1 MPIIETT
8 DLTHV
13 YLAGTPYEK
22 KALDKVSLSINQGE
36 FVGIIGGN
44 GSGKSTLIQHFNGL
58 LVPTSGSVRV
68 DGKDTTVKQYR
79 KNLWKRVGIVFQ
91 FPEQQIFKS
100 SVFEE
105 VAYGLKNIGMYL
117 PEIKSRVEETLVQVG
132 LNPGEVAH
140 RSPLSLSG
148 GTRRQVA
155 IASIMAMQ
163 PAVLVLD
170 EPTAGLDSSGCHHI
184 MQAIQEM
191 QRKYHTT
198 VVMISHYVHQLMLL
212 ADKLVF
218 LEQGRLLACGNQE
231 EVFQYM
237 TSHNLGDLI
246 LPDYLRLMYHLAEY
260 GYQVNTGVFSVEE
273 AAREIGR
280 ILKESFLCKV

>member
-1 MPIIETT
+1 MPIIETK

-44 GSGKSTLIQHFNGL
+44 GSGKSTLVQHFNGL
-58 LVPTSGSVRV
+58 LVPTSGSILVCGE
-68 DGKDTTVKQYR
+68 DASVKKHR
-79 KNLWKRVGIVFQ
+79 KNLWKKVGIVFQ

-100 SVFEE
+100 TVFEE
-105 VAYGLKNIGMYL
+105 VAYGLKNMGMNL
-117 PEIKSRVEETLVQVG
+117 SEIKIRVEETLARVG
-132 LNPGEVAH
+132 LNPGEVTH
-140 RSPLSLSG
+140 LSPLSLSG

-170 EPTAGLDSSGCHHI
+170 EPTAGLDSSGCNHI

-191 QRKYHTT
+191 QRNYHTT

>member
-1 MPIIETT
+1 MPVIETK

-22 KALDKVSLSINQGE
+22 KALDKVALSINQGE

-58 LVPTSGSVRV
+58 LVPTSGTVRV
-68 DGKDTTVKQYR
+68 CGEDTLVKQHR
-79 KNLWKRVGIVFQ
+79 RNLWKKVGIVFQ

-105 VAYGLKNIGMYL
+105 VAYGLKNIGMHL
-117 PEIKSRVEETLVQVG
+117 PEIKTRVEETLALVG

-140 RSPLSLSG
+140 LSPLSLSG

-191 QRKYHTT
+191 QRNYHTT

-212 ADKLVF
+212 ADKLIF
-218 LEQGRLLACGNQE
+218 LEQGRLLACGKQE
-231 EVFQYM
+231 EVFHYM

>member
-13 YLAGTPYEK
+13 YLAGTPYER
-22 KALDKVSLSINQGE
+22 KALDKVSLSINKGE
-36 FVGIIGGN
+36 FVGIIGEN

-58 LVPTSGSVRV
+58 LMPTSGNILVY
-68 DGKDTTVKQYR
+68 GEDTSIKKHR
-79 KNLWKRVGIVFQ
+79 KNLWKKVGIVFQ

-105 VAYGLKNIGMYL
+105 VAYGLKNMGL
-117 PEIKSRVEETLVQVG
+117 HLSEIKNRVEETLVQVG
-132 LNPGEVAH
+132 LNPREVAH

-170 EPTAGLDSSGCHHI
+170 EPTAGLDSSGCNHI

-191 QRKYHTT
+191 QRNYHTT
-198 VVMISHYVHQLMLL
+198 VIMISHYVSQLMLL

-246 LPDYLRLMYHLAEY
+246 LPDYLRLMHHLAEY

-273 AAREIGR
+273 AAREIAR

>member
-1 MPIIETT
+1 MSIIETK

-58 LVPTSGSVRV
+58 LAPTSGSVLV
-68 DGKDTTVKQYR
+68 DGEDTTVKQHR
-79 KNLWKRVGIVFQ
+79 KNLWKKVGVVFQ

-105 VAYGLKNIGMYL
+105 VAYGLKNIGMSL
-117 PEIKSRVEETLVQVG
+117 PEIKSRVEETLALVG
-132 LNPGEVAH
+132 LNPREVAYL
-140 RSPLSLSG
+140 SPLSFSG

-155 IASIMAMQ
+155 IASIMAMR
-163 PAVLVLD
+163 PDVLVLD
-170 EPTAGLDSSGCHHI
+170 EPTAGLDSFGCNHI

-191 QRKYHTT
+191 QQEYHTT
-198 VVMISHYVHQLMLL
+198 VVMISHYISQLMLL

-246 LPDYLRLMYHLAEY
+246 LPDYLRLLQHLAEY
-260 GYQVNTGVFSVEE
+260 GYQVNTGVLSVEE
-273 AAREIGR
+273 AAQEIGR